1 MDTQLRMVQV
11 AQKTL
16 VRADSPDET
25 INTSVLSPVIELAE
39 KLDADKYTAE
49 RWSEFGV
56 ALNAAQA

>member
-1 MDTQLRMVQV
+1 MVQV

-16 VRADSPDET
+16 VRADSPNET
-25 INTSVLSPVIELAE
+25 INTSVPPVIELAE

>member
-1 MDTQLRMVQV
+1 MVQV

-25 INTSVLSPVIELAE
+25 INTSVLFPVIELAE